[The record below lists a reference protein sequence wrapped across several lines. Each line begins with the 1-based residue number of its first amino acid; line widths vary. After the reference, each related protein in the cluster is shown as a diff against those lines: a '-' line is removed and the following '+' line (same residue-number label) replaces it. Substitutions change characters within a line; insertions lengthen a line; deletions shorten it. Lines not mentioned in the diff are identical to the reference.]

1 MNSSYFFLQ
10 ADRKESHEDFFATLK
25 QYAENKKQQIY
36 IIDKPLSDN
45 KYSYEYKDAVVLLNP
60 KHKILFI
67 NFNSLEEREFNTYY
81 EDFLEDIGSLSDK
94 FRYKEIIGRPR
105 DWKKL
110 ITKISLEQNND
121 IEKVLNDNNLSTPED
136 QKYCEL
142 LISLLTGSINDIK
155 QVKKEVPVALL
166 DKIKQKI
173 ILFDGEQT
181 RFLYEKVDKKRV
193 VIQGLSGTGK
203 TELLLHKLKELY
215 TQDDNSK
222 IAFTCH
228 NKVLANEIKR
238 RIPEFFNFMKVE
250 QQIDWN
256 KRLWCIHAWGSQSN
270 KDSGIYSYIC
280 EYYNI
285 QFLRYGW
292 SVDFNSA
299 CSSAIEQIKQKKDTE
314 KNFKYA
320 FDFVLIDES
329 QDFPESFFTLCEMVA
344 EHSIYVAGDIFQN
357 IFEDAIHNITP
368 DYLLSKC
375 YRTDPR
381 TLMFAHALSLGLF
394 ETPKLGWLEDDDWK
408 KCGYIVNKKNNAYR
422 LTREP
427 LRRFEDLQ
435 SAKSMDVFCSIRVVS
450 QVISIIA
457 DIKSQNSTVKPE
469 DISIIFLDNNKNIY
483 QLSDELEQLIPR
495 EFNWE
500 VNKAYET
507 KQKINNQVFIS
518 NRNNVKGLEFPFVIC
533 ITDEI
538 IDYYKYRNTLYTM
551 LTRSFIRSY
560 LLISR
565 DTKNII
571 SNLKGALSKIEE
583 NGVIEIL
590 EPSLPEKEAI
600 KNNIVKIKSNIG
612 RQSHHEFITE
622 ILDELNVE
630 KDCRDKLR
638 DIIAKTIGESFEYE
652 EVKETIDFN
661 YNKMLK
667 KMKNETASIF

>member
-10 ADRKESHEDFFATLK
+10 ADRKESHEDFFSTLK

-67 NFNSLEEREFNTYY
+67 NFDSSKKIDFNTYY

-105 DWKKL
+105 DWKN
-110 ITKISLEQNND
+110 ITFKVFLDENND
-121 IEKVLNDNNLSTPED
+121 IDKLLNDNYLSTPEE

-155 QVKKEVPVALL
+155 QVKKEVPIELL

-173 ILFDGEQT
+173 ILFDGDQT

-228 NKVLANEIKR
+228 NKVLASEIKR
-238 RIPEFFNFMKVE
+238 RIPVFFNFMKVE

-270 KDSGIYSYIC
+270 KDSGVYSYIC
-280 EYYNI
+280 ENYNI

-320 FDFVLIDES
+320 FDFILIDES
-329 QDFPESFFTLCEMVA
+329 QDFPESFFKLCEMVS
-344 EHSIYVAGDIFQN
+344 EHSIYIAGDIFQN

-368 DYLLSKC
+368 DYLLNKC

-394 ETPKLGWLEDDDWK
+394 ENPKLGWLEDDDWK
-408 KCGYIVNKKNNAYR
+408 KCGYIVHKENNTYK

-435 SAKSMDVFCSIRVVS
+435 YSKSMDVFCSSNIVNK
-450 QVISIIA
+450 VIKIIE
-457 DIKSQNSTVKPE
+457 DIKMENSTVKPE
-469 DISIIFLDNNKNIY
+469 DFSIIFLDNNKNIY
-483 QLSDELEQLIPR
+483 QLSDELEQIIPR
-495 EFNWE
+495 KFNWE

-507 KQKINNQVFIS
+507 KQKINNKVFIS

-533 ITDEI
+533 VTREI
-538 IDYYKYRNTLYTM
+538 LDDYKYRNTLYTM
-551 LTRSFIRSY
+551 LTRSFIKSY
-560 LLISR
+560 LLISV
-565 DTKNII
+565 DTKKII
-571 SNLKGALSKIEE
+571 NQLRDSLLIIEKGGFIE
-583 NGVIEIL
+583 VS
-590 EPSLPEKEAI
+590 EPSSSEKEAI
-600 KNNIVKIKSNIG
+600 KNNIVKIKSNTG
-612 RQSHHEFITE
+612 RQSHYDFITG
-622 ILDELNVE
+622 ILDDLNVQ
-630 KDCRDKLR
+630 KNFRDKLR
-638 DIIAKTIGESFEYE
+638 TIVIETVGEIFDDKKVR
-652 EVKETIDFN
+652 EVIDFN
-661 YNKMLK
+661 YNNMLK
-667 KMKNETASIF
+667 R